1 MDKPSKITMAKVKQQ
16 FGIDVPA
23 VVAGLQKTRM
33 GALIVSAT
41 GEAMLIDWLR
51 AVMPTKPGLIV
62 GVITDP
68 PKPTPILV
76 GKEAHQAIADARRMA
91 IQFSDR
97 PTTETRRALV
107 DALTKLETTL

>member
-1 MDKPSKITMAKVKQQ
+1 MNKPSKLAMAKVKSQ
-16 FGIDVPA
+16 FGVDVPII
-23 VVAGLQKTRM
+23 VAGLHKAKM
-33 GALIVSAT
+33 GALIISAA

-51 AVMPTKPGLIV
+51 AVMPAKSGLIV

-76 GKEAHQAIADARRMA
+76 GKDAHQAIADARRLA

-97 PTTETRRALV
+97 PTTETRMTLV
-107 DALTKLETTL
+107 NALTKLETTL